1 VGNTSLAAKIG
12 VAFGAF
18 YAALGVIGFFVTGFG
33 GALTGE
39 HGDAILGVHI
49 NQFHNLVHL
58 GIGIFLLTLSLQKNA
73 AAAEG
78 AVMGVGLFYVTAF
91 IIGVIAP
98 DNLTVIGMRGEG
110 DPANFF
116 HLLSGVALLAAGLLS
131 TGATAAQAK
140 KRGLA

>member
-1 VGNTSLAAKIG
+1 MGTSLAARVG

-18 YAALGVIGFFVTGFG
+18 YVALGVVGFFVTGFG

-39 HGDAILGVHI
+39 HGDSLLGVSI
-49 NQFHNLVHL
+49 NQFHNIAHI
-58 GIGIFLLTLSLQKNA
+58 GIGAFLLILSLQKND

-78 AVMGVGLFYVTAF
+78 AVMGVGLFYVVAF
-91 IIGVIAP
+91 VIGVINS
-98 DNLTVIGMRGEG
+98 DNLTILGMRGEG

-116 HLLSGVALLAAGLLS
+116 HLLSGVTLLVVGLLS
-131 TGATAAQAK
+131 SGVTAANAK

>member
-1 VGNTSLAAKIG
+1 MGTLAAKVG

-18 YAALGVIGFFVTGFG
+18 YVAIGVIGFFITGFG

-39 HGDAILGVHI
+39 HGDSLLGISI

-58 GIGIFLLTLSLQKNA
+58 GIGLLLLIMSLQKNA

-78 AVMGVGLFYVTAF
+78 AVMGVGLFYVVAF
-91 IIGVIAP
+91 VIGVVAS
-98 DNLTVIGMRGEG
+98 DNLTIIGMRGAD

-116 HLLSGVALLAAGLLS
+116 HLLSGGALLVVGLIS
-131 TGATAAQAK
+131 SAATAQAMK

>member
-1 VGNTSLAAKIG
+1 MGNNSLAAKVG

-18 YAALGVIGFFVTGFG
+18 YVALGIIGFFITGFG

-39 HGDAILGVHI
+39 HGDSILGISI
-49 NQFHNLVHL
+49 NQFHNIVHL
-58 GIGIFLLTLSLQKNA
+58 GIGVLLLALSLQKNE

-78 AVMGVGLFYVTAF
+78 AVMGVGLFYVVAF
-91 IIGVIAP
+91 VLGVMNS
-98 DNLTVIGMRGEG
+98 DNLTIIGMRGAD

-116 HLLSGVALLAAGLLS
+116 HLISGAILLVVGLLS
-131 TGATAAQAK
+131 SAASASQAK

>member
-1 VGNTSLAAKIG
+1 MGNTSLAAKVG

-18 YAALGVIGFFVTGFG
+18 YVVLGVIGFFVTGFG

-39 HGDAILGVHI
+39 HGDAILGISI
-49 NQFHNLVHL
+49 NQFHNIVHF
-58 GIGIFLLTLSLQKNA
+58 GIGAFLIALSMQKNE

-116 HLLSGVALLAAGLLS
+116 HLLSGVTLLVVGLLA
-131 TGATAAQAK
+131 TGATSAQAK
-140 KRGLA
+140 KRGLT